1 MDLKSIV
8 EVFEREFSS
17 KNALE
22 HVYEISRYH
31 RIQGSQGLID
41 AGNYIF
47 KQVKGYGLSVRKV
60 MFRFDGVSEFFGF
73 TTPLGWDIRDAWLK
87 IVKPH
92 EKFISTFKEVPTMV
106 IAHSPGTR
114 GEVFEGEV
122 VYVGSW
128 KPGIFRKVN
137 VEGKFV
143 LVSERPYN
151 VFVEAAKAGAKGVI
165 VFRRNSPE
173 PNAVPYFGLFLTRK
187 EVRKYSKTIALSVS
201 ERVANEMISA
211 IERGR
216 RVVVQAFVDAEHRV
230 KQGFSIVADV
240 EGERKEYV
248 GFIAHYCHPSPGA
261 NDNASGSATLIEMAR
276 TIKAIY
282 ERGELNRGELGF
294 KFIWVPEY
302 TGTLAI
308 LAKEPRV
315 IGEIGFLIN
324 LDMVGESQEKTG
336 SVFNIIKSPL
346 VLPYFG
352 NELAEYVADTV
363 FRKEQTFSGST
374 RTPKIRYAST
384 EYSVGS
390 DHDVFCFATKPSI
403 MLNQWPDKYY
413 HTHMDTPDKVDPEM
427 LKMSGVMALTLG
439 YTVSLKDPPRS
450 IVEIVYSYL
459 MRNYYEKLATIISH
473 AEADVLKN
481 IFSKHYLNYALS
493 SLESLCKRWSNLCER
508 VRKVEKDV
516 SKKIKYRDVKVKVSK
531 KLGDKMLKL
540 KVKQMFSMRKALTKQ
555 PKLAMKL
562 AKLMEKNRALF
573 SIIYNTVVALNIRP
587 WTYRELYEL
596 MVSEYGWFEEK
607 DYARTIQALA
617 KLGLI
622 EIS

>member
-1 MDLKSIV
+1 MDLKSIA
-8 EVFEREFSS
+8 EIFEKEFSS

-47 KQVKGYGLSVRKV
+47 KQVKGYGLSIRKV
-60 MFRFDGVSEFFGF
+60 TFKFDGVSEFFGF

-92 EKFISTFKEVPTMV
+92 EKLISTFKEIPTMV

-114 GEVFEGEV
+114 GEIFEGEA

-216 RVVVQAFVDAEHRV
+216 KVVIQAFVDAEHKI
-230 KQGFSIVADV
+230 KQGFSIVADA

-276 TIKAIY
+276 TIKATY
-282 ERGELNRGELGF
+282 EKGELNRGELSF
-294 KFIWVPEY
+294 RFIWVPEY

-308 LAKEPRV
+308 LAEEPSA
-315 IGEIGFLIN
+315 ISEIDFLIN
-324 LDMVGESQEKTG
+324 LDMVGETQGKTG
-336 SVFNIIKSPL
+336 SVFNIIKTPL

-352 NELAEYVADTV
+352 NELAEYVADIV
-363 FRKEQTFSGST
+363 FRKEQTFRGST
-374 RTPKIRYAST
+374 RTPKIRYSST

-390 DHDVFCFATKPSI
+390 DHDVFCFAKKPSI

-413 HTHMDTPDKVDPEM
+413 HTHMDAPDKVDPEM
-427 LKMSGVMALTLG
+427 LKMSGIMALTLG
-439 YTVSLKDPPRS
+439 YTISLKTPPQT

-459 MRNYYEKLATIISH
+459 MRSYYEKLATILSH
-473 AEADVLKN
+473 KEANVLKN
-481 IFSKHYLNYALS
+481 IFSKYYLNYALS
-493 SLESLCKRWSNLCER
+493 SLESICERWSNLCG
-508 VRKVEKDV
+508 KV
-516 SKKIKYRDVKVKVSK
+516 KKIKRDVSRKIKYKDVRVKVSR
-531 KLGDKMLKL
+531 KLEDKVLKL
-540 KVKQMFSMRKALTKQ
+540 KVKQMFSMRKALAKQ

-562 AKLMEKNRALF
+562 AKLMEKNRVLF
-573 SIIYNTVVALNIRP
+573 SIIYSTIVALNIKPR
-587 WTYRELYEL
+587 TYRELYEL
-596 MVSEYGWFEEK
+596 MISEYGWFEEK

>member
-1 MDLKSIV
+1 MDLKKTVKI
-8 EVFEREFSS
+8 FEKEFSS
-17 KNALE
+17 KSALE

-47 KQVKGYGLSVRKV
+47 KQVKGYGLSVKKV
-60 MFRFDGVSEFFGF
+60 TFMFNGVSEFFGF
-73 TTPLGWDIRDAWLK
+73 TVPLGWDIRDAWLK
-87 IVKPH
+87 VVKPH
-92 EKFISTFKEVPTMV
+92 EKLISTFKEVPTMV
-106 IAHSPGTR
+106 VAHSPGTR

-128 KPGIFRKVN
+128 KSGIFRKVN

-151 VFVEAAKAGAKGVI
+151 VFVEAAKAGAKGII
-165 VFRRNSPE
+165 VFKRDSPE

-187 EVRKYSKTIALSVS
+187 ETRKFSKTIALSVS

-216 RVVVQAFVDAEHRV
+216 NVVVQAFVDAEHRV

-240 EGERKEYV
+240 EGEREEYV

-276 TIKAIY
+276 TIKTIY
-282 ERGELNRGELGF
+282 DRGELNRGELGF
-294 KFIWVPEY
+294 RFIWVPEY

-308 LAKEPRV
+308 LAKEPSV
-315 IGEIGFLIN
+315 VSEVSFLIN
-324 LDMVGESQEKTG
+324 LDMVGESQWKVG

-352 NELAEYVADTV
+352 NELAEYIADIV
-363 FRKEQTFSGST
+363 FRREQTFSSST
-374 RTPKIRYAST
+374 RTPKVRYAST

-390 DHDVFCFATKPSI
+390 DHDVFCFARKPSI
-403 MLNQWPDKYY
+403 MLNQWPDRYY

-427 LKMSGVMALTLG
+427 LKMSGIMALTLG
-439 YTVSLKDPPRS
+439 YTVSLKTPPQT
-450 IVEIVYSYL
+450 IVEIIHSYL
-459 MRNYYEKLATIISH
+459 MRDYYEKLATILSH
-473 AEADVLKN
+473 KEANVLRN
-481 IFSKHYLNYALS
+481 IFSKYYLNYALS
-493 SLESLCKRWSNLCER
+493 SLESICKRWSSFCG
-508 VRKVEKDV
+508 KVKKIKKDI
-516 SKKIKYRDVKVKVSK
+516 SRKIKYRDVKVKVSR
-531 KLGDKMLKL
+531 KLEDKTLKL
-540 KVKQMFSMRKALTKQ
+540 KVKQMFSMRKALSKQ

-573 SIIYNTVVALNIRP
+573 SITYSTIVALNTKP

-607 DYARTIQALA
+607 DFARTIQALA

>member
-1 MDLKSIV
+1 MNLEKII

-31 RIQGSQGLID
+31 RIQGSQGLVK

-47 KQVKGYGLSVRKV
+47 KQIRDYGLSVRKIA
-60 MFRFDGVSEFFGF
+60 FRFDGVSEFFGF
-73 TTPLGWDIRDAWLK
+73 TVPLGWDIRDAWLK

-92 EKFISTFKEVPTMV
+92 EKLVSTFKEVPTMV

-128 KPGIFRKVN
+128 KPGIFRKIS
-137 VEGKFV
+137 VEEKFV

-151 VFVEAAKAGAKGVI
+151 VFVEAAKAGAKGII
-165 VFRRNSPE
+165 VFKRNSPE
-173 PNAVPYFGLFLTRK
+173 PNAVPYFGLFLSRK
-187 EVRKYSKTIALSVS
+187 EVRKFSKTIALAVS

-216 RVVVQAFVDAEHRV
+216 EVVVQAFVDAEHRV

-240 EGERKEYV
+240 GGERNEHI

-261 NDNASGSATLIEMAR
+261 NDNASGSATLIEMVR
-276 TIKAIY
+276 TVKVIY
-282 ERGELNRGELGF
+282 DRGELNRGELGF
-294 KFIWVPEY
+294 RFIWVPEY

-308 LAKEPRV
+308 LAKEPSV
-315 IGEIGFLIN
+315 ISEIGFLIN
-324 LDMVGESQEKTG
+324 LDMVGEFQEKTG
-336 SVFNIIKSPL
+336 SVFNVIKSPL

-352 NELAEYVADTV
+352 NELAEYIADMV

-390 DHDVFCFATKPSI
+390 DHDVFCFAKKPSI

-413 HTHMDTPDKVDPEM
+413 HTHMDTPDKVNPEM
-427 LKMSGVMALTLG
+427 LKMAGVMALALG
-439 YTVSLKDPPRS
+439 YTISLKVPSQPV
-450 IVEIVYSYL
+450 VEIVYSYL
-459 MRNYYEKLATIISH
+459 MRNYYERLANILSRTKANI
-473 AEADVLKN
+473 LKN
-481 IFSKHYLNYALS
+481 IYSKYYLNYALS
-493 SLESLCKRWSNLCER
+493 SLESVCERWSSLCGR
-508 VRKVEKDV
+508 VRKVKRDV
-516 SKKIKYRDVKVKVSK
+516 LRRIKYRDVKVNVSK
-531 KLGDKMLKL
+531 KLENRTLKL
-540 KVKQMFSMRKALTKQ
+540 KAKQMFSMRKALFKQ

-562 AKLMEKNRALF
+562 AKLMDKNRALF
-573 SIIYNTVVALNIRP
+573 SIIYSTIVALNVKP

-596 MVSEYGWFEEK
+596 MISEYGWFEEK
-607 DYARTIQALA
+607 DYARTIQILT

>member
-1 MDLKSIV
+1 LDLKSIA
-8 EVFEREFSS
+8 EIFEKEFSS

-47 KQVKGYGLSVRKV
+47 KQVKGYGLSIRKV
-60 MFRFDGVSEFFGF
+60 TFKFDGVSEFFGF

-92 EKFISTFKEVPTMV
+92 EKLISTFKEIPTMV

-114 GEVFEGEV
+114 GEIFEGEA

-216 RVVVQAFVDAEHRV
+216 KVVIQAFVDAEHKI
-230 KQGFSIVADV
+230 KQGFSIVADA

-276 TIKAIY
+276 TIKATY
-282 ERGELNRGELGF
+282 EKGELNRGELSF
-294 KFIWVPEY
+294 RFIWVPEY

-308 LAKEPRV
+308 LAEEPSA
-315 IGEIGFLIN
+315 ISEIDFLIN
-324 LDMVGESQEKTG
+324 LDMVGETQGKTG

-352 NELAEYVADTV
+352 NELAEYVADIV
-363 FRKEQTFSGST
+363 FRKEQTFRGST
-374 RTPKIRYAST
+374 RTPKIRYSST

-390 DHDVFCFATKPSI
+390 DHDVFCFAKKPSI

-413 HTHMDTPDKVDPEM
+413 HTHMDAPDKVDPEM
-427 LKMSGVMALTLG
+427 LKMSGIMALTLG
-439 YTVSLKDPPRS
+439 YTISLKTPS
-450 IVEIVYSYL
+450 QTIVEIVYSYL
-459 MRNYYEKLATIISH
+459 MRSYYEKLATILSH
-473 AEADVLKN
+473 KEANVLKN
-481 IFSKHYLNYALS
+481 IFSKYYLNYALS
-493 SLESLCKRWSNLCER
+493 SLESICERWSNLCG
-508 VRKVEKDV
+508 KV
-516 SKKIKYRDVKVKVSK
+516 KKIKRDVSRKIKYKDVRVKVSR
-531 KLGDKMLKL
+531 KLEDKVLKL
-540 KVKQMFSMRKALTKQ
+540 KVKQMFSMRKALAKQ

-562 AKLMEKNRALF
+562 AKLMEKNRVLF
-573 SIIYNTVVALNIRP
+573 SIIYSTIVALNIKPR
-587 WTYRELYEL
+587 TYRELYEL
-596 MVSEYGWFEEK
+596 MISEYGWFEEK
-607 DYARTIQALA
+607 DYTRTIQALA